1 MQKKSTRIHA
11 KDMKRHE
18 EDMKMATKHIRAEFY
33 INILKKMKIKSH
45 NENHDTCIR
54 MVKFKRWQQMLV
66 RIQRHFITHVLL
78 VGMYGTVALENKSVD
93 LKKKI

>member
-1 MQKKSTRIHA
+1 MRICA

-45 NENHDTCIR
+45 NEVSLQLYLN
-54 MVKFKRWQQMLV
+54 
-66 RIQRHFITHVLL
+66 
-78 VGMYGTVALENKSVD
+78 G
-93 LKKKI
+93 